1 MEKEFKYEIGDKVVS
16 RHNGC
21 PGVVE
26 RRGYY
31 NGEIQYGV
39 SFGNG
44 IDFGYCKESWL
55 KPDDY
60 LKNKKTEEVIE
71 DKGEVSDGYHTF
83 NELYEYRLLYNASM
97 FNEFA
102 KQGMYDV
109 HKSKRHS
116 DGNFPFDN
124 PDYFIV
130 VAELPTGQISNH
142 YRMKEWDLFDI
153 PEKETS
159 NPYDG
164 HTPKDVT
171 ERLRKFLIP
180 KKEYPKTYEECCEV
194 LSIPSYYKLRYH
206 TYEHGFGEFTTLN
219 KLCSLQ
225 DKLNILS
232 KLLIC
237 RDAYW
242 KIAGQEMGLGKSWEP
257 DNDHICNSI
266 VRHSDE
272 ITKKH
277 GWGNFNIFE
286 FPTVEIRDAFYE
298 NFKEEIE
305 ICKELL

>member
-1 MEKEFKYEIGDKVVS
+1 MEKGFKYEIGDKVVS
-16 RHNGC
+16 FDGC

-26 RRGYY
+26 TRGYY
-31 NGEIQYGV
+31 NGDIQYGV

-180 KKEYPKTYEECCEV
+180 KKEYPKTYEGCCNV
-194 LSIPSYYKLRYH
+194 LNL
-206 TYEHGFGEFTTLN
+206 GEDGRLYTKGYN
-219 KLCSLQ
+219 ASLIQ
-225 DKLNILS
+225 S
-232 KLLIC
+232 FQKLLIC

-242 KIAGQEMGLGKSWEP
+242 KIAGDEMGLGKPWEP
-257 DNDHICNSI
+257 DFTNFEEDRYGLYTCANKI
-266 VRHSDE
+266 VLDSYGGGDVNVI
-272 ITKKH
+272 IT
-277 GWGNFNIFE
+277 
-286 FPTVEIRDAFYE
+286 FPTEEMRDAFYE
-298 NFKEEIE
+298 NFKSEIE
-305 ICKELL
+305 SCKEFL